1 MVSNFKNLMA
11 LFEKKQQLE
20 QEGLKEK
27 PEKIPP
33 PKEEEKDT
41 SAFQEKSYLKRR
53 EVRDWLKG
61 DEIYKII
68 PQPKEKR
75 AQLEKGLFGPKYGSL
90 IERAKKE
97 PERLLKEIETG
108 KVKPP
113 AGLTKH
119 QAKRLLK
126 KFLGK

>member
-1 MVSNFKNLMA
+1 MA
-11 LFEKKQQLE
+11 LFEKKQQLD

-33 PKEEEKDT
+33 PKEEEKDN
-41 SAFQEKSYLKRR
+41 SAYGKEPSLKRSQ
-53 EVRDWLKG
+53 VRDWLRG

-68 PQPKEKR
+68 PRPKEER
-75 AQLEKGLFGPKYGSL
+75 AKLEKELFGPESGKYGSL

-97 PERLLKEIETG
+97 PERLLREIETG

-119 QAKRLLK
+119 QAKSLLK

>member
-1 MVSNFKNLMA
+1 MA
-11 LFEKKQQLE
+11 LFEKKQQLD
-20 QEGLKEK
+20 QEGLKGK

-33 PKEEEKDT
+33 PKEEKRDT
-41 SAFQEKSYLKRR
+41 SVYGEKPSLKRG
-53 EVRDWLKG
+53 EVREWLRR

-68 PQPKEKR
+68 PRPKEKR
-75 AQLEKGLFGPKYGSL
+75 AQLEKELFGPESGKYGSL

-97 PERLLKEIETG
+97 PERLLNEIETG

-113 AGLTKH
+113 ASLTKH
-119 QAKRLLK
+119 QAKSLLK